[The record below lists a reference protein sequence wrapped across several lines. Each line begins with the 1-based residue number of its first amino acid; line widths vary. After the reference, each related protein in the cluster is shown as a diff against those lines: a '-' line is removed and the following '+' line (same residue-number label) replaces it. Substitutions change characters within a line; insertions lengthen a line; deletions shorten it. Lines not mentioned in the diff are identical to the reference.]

1 MKIVGELISY
11 GAISTDFKKIA
22 NFSKIIDKIK
32 ESKQTRL
39 DCYQY
44 HTDIIDEVLTK
55 KFIDKDLEPPISI
68 EIFAPSKN
76 YPMHIDN
83 GGISYFI
90 PLEEGVF
97 QIGGVN
103 YPIVPFVLYSFED
116 SMLHNSNFVSI
127 MLK

>member
-1 MKIVGELISY
+1 
-11 GAISTDFKKIA
+11 
-22 NFSKIIDKIK
+22 
-32 ESKQTRL
+32 
-39 DCYQY
+39 
-44 HTDIIDEVLTK
+44 
-55 KFIDKDLEPPISI
+55 
-68 EIFAPSKN
+68 
-76 YPMHIDN
+76 MHVDD